1 MLEQPRN
8 VALLVVLVVL
18 LEVSLVLALVPVAA
32 VECVRQDLCLER
44 D

>member
-1 MLEQPRN
+1 MLEQPCN
-8 VALLVVLVVL
+8 VALLVVLVF